1 MYCGNNNVCKSNHLL
16 YFVNLYRAVCQLQLS
31 ATRRKKRKNNYLKKI
46 VHAKIKKEAKV
57 KSLEL
62 ISGDKLLELSSDS
75 RKKVNLQ
82 SQLHLFISA
91 INIRK

>member
-1 MYCGNNNVCKSNHLL
+1 ML
-16 YFVNLYRAVCQLQLS
+16 YFVNLYRAVYQKLQLS
-31 ATRRKKRKNNYLKKI
+31 ATRRKKKYFKKI
-46 VHAKIKKEAKV
+46 VHAKIKKAKV
-57 KSLEL
+57 KSLEI

>member
-1 MYCGNNNVCKSNHLL
+1 ML

-31 ATRRKKRKNNYLKKI
+31 ATRRKKEKNIFEEN

-62 ISGDKLLELSSDS
+62 ISGDKLLQLSSGS
-75 RKKVNLQ
+75 RKNVNLQ
-82 SQLHLFISA
+82 SKLNLFI
-91 INIRK
+91 